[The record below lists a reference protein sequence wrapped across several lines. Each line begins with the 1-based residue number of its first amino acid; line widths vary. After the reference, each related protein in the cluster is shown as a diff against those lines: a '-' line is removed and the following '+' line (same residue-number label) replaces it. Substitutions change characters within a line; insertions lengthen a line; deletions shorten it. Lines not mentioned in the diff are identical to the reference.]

1 MALFVIV
8 FSLYM
13 FDKMIETIN
22 NVRPIKKLYFFQ
34 SLRDD
39 ILVIKTLFKIF
50 KSLDRAHRFTSELL
64 SLTIHEVENQPIE
77 FFLVLS
83 GRHTGNKNLIKISK
97 KLGGFSR
104 TSQVHSLADSH
115 VSLS

>member
-1 MALFVIV
+1 MLLSLTQNW
-8 FSLYM
+8 FSLEQLC
-13 FDKMIETIN
+13 FSQSLSDDIK
-22 NVRPIKKLYFFQ
+22 VKKL
-34 SLRDD
+34 
-39 ILVIKTLFKIF
+39 IKIF

-104 TSQVHSLADSH
+104 TSQVHSLADSD